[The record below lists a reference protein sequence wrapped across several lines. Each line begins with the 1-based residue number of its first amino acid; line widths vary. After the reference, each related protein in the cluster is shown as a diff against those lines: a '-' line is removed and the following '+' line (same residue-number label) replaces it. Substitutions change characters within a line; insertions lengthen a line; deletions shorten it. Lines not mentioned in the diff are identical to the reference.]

1 MKGFSYDG
9 WNNRFH
15 IGASPPL
22 RLHNAFRRKNK
33 GGGSSTF
40 FVGGPDSSHGHHLSG
55 GDSFGDGDGGGG
67 DCGGLSPSS
76 APARIFRLDAV
87 LLQSAGHV
95 PAISLH
101 TFSIYS
107 KQSIQL
113 FNRTSDWE

>member
-1 MKGFSYDG
+1 MVGIIGFILVLLLLY
-9 WNNRFH
+9 
-15 IGASPPL
+15 ASTTPSGG
-22 RLHNAFRRKNK
+22 KNK